1 MNVNRCQQVPLS
13 TAQHV
18 DFSLCSSF
26 SPPEQLILNKQFKV
40 HSLPCPWARLT
51 SHTAVERLLT
61 GVTTSAGLAKK
72 SLYLLRIECLL
83 DKNR

>member
-13 TAQHV
+13 TAQHG
-18 DFSLCSSF
+18 SF

-72 SLYLLRIECLL
+72 SVYLLRVECLL